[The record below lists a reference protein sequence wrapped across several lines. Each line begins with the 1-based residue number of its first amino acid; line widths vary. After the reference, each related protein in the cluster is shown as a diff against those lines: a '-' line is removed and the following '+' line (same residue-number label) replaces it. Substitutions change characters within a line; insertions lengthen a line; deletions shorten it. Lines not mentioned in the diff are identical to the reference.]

1 MTQRLPL
8 VAAQPGIWMAEKLST
23 LPSAWSVAHYVEL
36 TGELDTSLLA
46 KAVVAGLEQADTLRM
61 RFSEDNGEIWQWVD
75 SALAFAQPE
84 IIDLREKSNPH
95 EAARA
100 LMQADLQ
107 QDIRADGNK
116 PLVFHLLIQVGEK
129 RWYWYQRYHHLLV
142 DGFSFPAITRQIA
155 AIYRAW
161 LHGEPTPDSPFT
173 PFAEVVEEYQQ
184 YRQSD
189 AWQRDG
195 AFWSEQRKQL
205 PPPAS
210 LSNNPLPGRSASADI
225 IRMKLTAP
233 EGAFRRLAARMPDV
247 QRADLALALV
257 ALWLGRLCSRMDYAA
272 GFIFMRRMGSAALT
286 STGPVLNVLPFGV
299 RLDAAESL
307 PVLAQRLAGQLK
319 KMRRHQ
325 RYDAEQIVRDS
336 GRAAG
341 AEPLFGPV
349 LNVKI
354 FDYQLN
360 IPGVQAQT
368 HTLATGPVNDLEL
381 ALFPDENGGL
391 SIEILA
397 NKQRYDAE
405 TLAQHASRLIG
416 LIEQFADNPALCCG
430 DAGMLLPTEHERLAK
445 INDTTVEIPSTT
457 LSGLVAQQADKTP
470 DAPAL
475 ADARYQ
481 FSYRE
486 MRQQVVALASLLR
499 ARGVKP
505 GDSVAVALPRS
516 VFLTLALHGIVEAG
530 AAWLPL
536 DTGYPDDRLRMM
548 LEDAKPKLLIATNE
562 QLSRFS
568 DIPGLES
575 LCYDSPLPAE
585 DADPLALSQP
595 NHTAYIIFTS
605 GSTGRPKGVMVGQ
618 TAIVNRLLWMQNHY
632 PLTADDVVAQKTP
645 CSFDVSVWEFFW
657 PFIAG
662 AKLVMAEPEAHRDPL
677 AMQQFFAQYRVTTTH
692 FVPSM
697 LAAFVASMTPET
709 ARESCASLKRVFC
722 SGEALPA
729 DLCREWEQLT
739 HAPLHNLYGP
749 TEAAVDV
756 SWYPAWGE
764 DLAAVTGNSVPIGYP
779 VWNTGLRILD
789 AMMRPVP
796 FGVAGDLYLTGI
808 QLAQG
813 YLGRPDLT
821 VSRFIAD
828 PFNAGERMY
837 RTGDVARWLENGAV
851 EYLGRSD
858 DQLKIRGQRIELG
871 EIDRVMQQLPD
882 VEHAVAHACVFNQ
895 AAATGGDA
903 RQLVGYLVSQ
913 SGLPL
918 DTSALREK
926 LREKLPA
933 HMVPT
938 VLLQLAELPLSAN
951 GKLDRKALPM
961 PQLTSRTSGRAPRAG
976 TETTIA
982 QSFAALLGCEV
993 NDVAADFFALGGH
1006 SLLAM
1011 KLAAQLSR
1019 VFERQVTPGQI
1030 MVAST
1035 VEQLSALLESTD
1047 DEQSQRLGFEALLP
1061 LRESHGPTLFCFHP
1075 ASGFAWQFSVLSRYL
1090 SPQWSIIGIQSPR
1103 PDGPMQTAENL
1114 DAVCEHHLAT
1124 LLSQRPH
1131 GPYYL
1136 LGYSLGGTLA
1146 QGIAARLHARGET
1159 VAFLGLLDTWPPETQ
1174 NWQEKEA
1181 NGLDPAVLAEIERER
1196 EAFLAAQQGN
1206 ASVALFNAIEGNY
1219 ADAVRL
1225 LTTAH
1230 SVPFAGHATLFVAER
1245 TLVPGVSPERSWSPW
1260 ISSLDVYRQDCAHVD
1275 IISPASFEAIGP
1287 VINALI
1293 NKSV

>member
-36 TGELDTSLLA
+36 TGELDALLLA

-61 RFSEDNGEIWQWVD
+61 QFSEDNGEVWQWVEP
-75 SALAFAQPE
+75 ALTFAQPE

-116 PLVFHLLIQVGEK
+116 PLVFHQLIQVGDK

-161 LHGEPTPDSPFT
+161 LDGESTPDSPFT

-195 AFWSEQRKQL
+195 AFWREQRKQL

-307 PVLAQRLAGQLK
+307 PALAQRLAGQLK

-354 FDYQLN
+354 FDYHLN

-416 LIEQFADNPALCCG
+416 LIEQFADNPSLCCG

-445 INDTTVEIPSTT
+445 INDTTVEIPFTT
-457 LSGLVAQQADKTP
+457 LSALVTQQADKTP

-499 ARGVKP
+499 ERGVRP

-548 LEDAKPKLLIATNE
+548 LEDAKPKLLIATEE
-562 QLSRFS
+562 QLARFS

-585 DADPLALSQP
+585 DAAPLALSQP

-677 AMQQFFAQYRVTTTH
+677 VMQQFFARYGVTTTH

-697 LAAFVASMTPET
+697 LAAFVASLTPET

-821 VSRFIAD
+821 ASRFIAD
-828 PFNAGERMY
+828 PFNVGERMY

-918 DTSALREK
+918 DTTVLRER

-961 PQLTSRTSGRAPRAG
+961 PQLMSRVSGRALRTG

-982 QSFAALLGCEV
+982 QSFAALLDCEV
-993 NDVAADFFALGGH
+993 NDVEADFFALGGH

-1019 VFERQVTPGQI
+1019 IFERQVTPGQI

-1035 VEQLSALLESTD
+1035 VEQLSALLESND
-1047 DEQSQRLGFEALLP
+1047 DEQSQRLGFETLLP
-1061 LRESHGPTLFCFHP
+1061 LRESYGPTLFCFHP

-1090 SPQWSIIGIQSPR
+1090 SPQWSIMGIQSPR

-1114 DAVCEHHLAT
+1114 DSVCEHHLAT
-1124 LLSQRPH
+1124 LLSQQPH

-1146 QGIAARLHARGET
+1146 QGIAARLHARGES

-1196 EAFLAAQQGN
+1196 EAFLATQQGN
-1206 ASVALFNAIEGNY
+1206 ASEALFNAIEGNY

-1245 TLVPGVSPERSWSPW
+1245 TLVPGVSPERSWAPW
-1260 ISSLDVYRQDCAHVD
+1260 ISSLDVYRHDCAHVD
-1275 IISPASFEAIGP
+1275 IISPASFEVIGP
-1287 VINALI
+1287 IINTLI

>member
-23 LPSAWSVAHYVEL
+23 LPSSWSVAHYVEL
-36 TGELDTSLLA
+36 TGELDAPLLA
-46 KAVVAGLEQADTLRM
+46 KAVVAGLQQADTLRM
-61 RFSEDNGEIWQWVD
+61 RFSEDNGEVWQWVD
-75 SALAFAQPE
+75 SALAFAPPE
-84 IIDLREKSNPH
+84 IIDLREKSDPH
-95 EAARA
+95 AAARA

-107 QDIRADGNK
+107 QDIRADGTK

-161 LHGEPTPDSPFT
+161 LHGESTPESPFT
-173 PFAEVVEEYQQ
+173 PFSEVVEEYQQ

-195 AFWSEQRKQL
+195 AFWTEQRKQL

-210 LSNNPLPGRSASADI
+210 LSNKPLPGRSASAGI
-225 IRMKLTAP
+225 IRLKLTAP
-233 EGAFRRLAARMPDV
+233 EGEFRRLAARMPDV

-257 ALWLGRLCSRMDYAA
+257 ALWLGRLCSRMEYAA

-299 RLDAAESL
+299 QLNAAESL
-307 PVLAQRLAGQLK
+307 PALAQRLAAQLK

-397 NKQRYDAE
+397 NKQRYDAA
-405 TLAQHASRLIG
+405 TLAQHASRLTA
-416 LIEQFADNPALCCG
+416 LIAQFADNPSLCCG
-430 DAGMLLPTEHERLAK
+430 DAGMLLPTEYERLAK
-445 INDTTVEIPSTT
+445 INDTTVAIPSTT
-457 LSGLVAQQADKTP
+457 LSALVAQQADKTP

-486 MRQQVVALASLLR
+486 MRQQVVALARRLR
-499 ARGVKP
+499 ERGVQP

-548 LEDAKPKLLIATNE
+548 LEDAKPKLLIATEE
-562 QLSRFS
+562 QLARFS
-568 DIPGLES
+568 DIPELES
-575 LCYDSPLPAE
+575 LCYNAPLPEE
-585 DADPLALSQP
+585 DAAPLALSQP

-677 AMQQFFAQYRVTTTH
+677 AMQQFFAQSGVTTTH

-697 LAAFVASMTPET
+697 LAAFVASLTPET

-756 SWYPAWGE
+756 SWYPAWGD

-813 YLGRPDLT
+813 YLGRADLT
-821 VSRFIAD
+821 ASRFIAD
-828 PFNAGERMY
+828 PFNPGERMY

-918 DTSALREK
+918 DTSALRES

-976 TETTIA
+976 TETAIA
-982 QSFAALLGCEV
+982 QSFAALLDCEV
-993 NDVAADFFALGGH
+993 NDVEADFFALGGH

-1011 KLAAQLSR
+1011 KLAAQLSQI
-1019 VFERQVTPGQI
+1019 FERQVTPGQI

-1035 VEQLSALLESTD
+1035 VEQLSALLESND
-1047 DEQSQRLGFEALLP
+1047 DEQSQRLGFETLLP

-1124 LLSQRPH
+1124 LLSQQPH

-1206 ASVALFNAIEGNY
+1206 ASEALFNAIEGNY

-1230 SVPFAGHATLFVAER
+1230 SAPFAGHATLFVAER

-1275 IISPASFEAIGP
+1275 IISPSSFEAIGP
-1287 VINALI
+1287 IINTLI
-1293 NKSV
+1293 NNSV

>member
-36 TGELDTSLLA
+36 TGELDASLLA

-61 RFSEDNGEIWQWVD
+61 RFSEDNGEVWQWVD

-247 QRADLALALV
+247 QRADLALVLV

-307 PVLAQRLAGQLK
+307 PALAQRLAGQLK

-457 LSGLVAQQADKTP
+457 LSALVVQQADKTP

-562 QLSRFS
+562 QLARFS

-585 DADPLALSQP
+585 DAAPLALSQP

-677 AMQQFFAQYRVTTTH
+677 AMQQFFAQYGVTTTH

-697 LAAFVASMTPET
+697 LAAFVASLTPET

-756 SWYPAWGE
+756 SWYQAWGE

-821 VSRFIAD
+821 ASRFIAD
-828 PFNAGERMY
+828 PFNVGERMY

-982 QSFAALLGCEV
+982 QSFAALLNCEV

-1047 DEQSQRLGFEALLP
+1047 DEQSQHMGFEALLP

-1090 SPQWSIIGIQSPR
+1090 SPQWSIIGLQSPR

-1124 LLSQRPH
+1124 LLSQQPH

-1146 QGIAARLHARGET
+1146 QGIAARLLARGET

-1206 ASVALFNAIEGNY
+1206 ASEALFNAIEGNY

-1245 TLVPGVSPERSWSPW
+1245 TLVPGVSPERSWLPW

>member
-36 TGELDTSLLA
+36 TGELDALLLA

-61 RFSEDNGEIWQWVD
+61 QFSEDNGEVWQWVD
-75 SALAFAQPE
+75 PALTFAQPE

-116 PLVFHLLIQVGEK
+116 PLVFHQLLQVGDK

-161 LHGEPTPDSPFT
+161 LDGESTPDSPFT

-195 AFWSEQRKQL
+195 AFWREQRKQL

-307 PVLAQRLAGQLK
+307 PALAQRLAGQLK

-354 FDYQLN
+354 FDYHLN

-416 LIEQFADNPALCCG
+416 LIEQFADNPSLCCG

-445 INDTTVEIPSTT
+445 INDTTVEIPFTT
-457 LSGLVAQQADKTP
+457 LSALVTQQADKTP

-499 ARGVKP
+499 ERGVRP
-505 GDSVAVALPRS
+505 SDSVAVALPRS

-548 LEDAKPKLLIATNE
+548 LEDAKPKLLIATEE
-562 QLSRFS
+562 QLARFS

-585 DADPLALSQP
+585 DAAPLALSQP

-677 AMQQFFAQYRVTTTH
+677 AMQQFFARYGVTTTH

-697 LAAFVASMTPET
+697 LAAFVASLTPET
-709 ARESCASLKRVFC
+709 AWESCASLKRVFC

-821 VSRFIAD
+821 ASRFIAD
-828 PFNAGERMY
+828 PFNVGERMY

-918 DTSALREK
+918 DTTVLRER

-961 PQLTSRTSGRAPRAG
+961 PQLTSRVSGRAPRAG

-982 QSFAALLGCEV
+982 QSFAALLDCEV
-993 NDVAADFFALGGH
+993 NDVEADFFALGGH

-1019 VFERQVTPGQI
+1019 IFERRVTPGQI

-1035 VEQLSALLESTD
+1035 VEQLSALLESND
-1047 DEQSQRLGFEALLP
+1047 DEQSQRLGFETLLP

-1090 SPQWSIIGIQSPR
+1090 SPQWSIMGIQSPR

-1114 DAVCEHHLAT
+1114 DSVCEHHLAT
-1124 LLSQRPH
+1124 LLSQQPH

-1206 ASVALFNAIEGNY
+1206 ASEALFNAIEGNY

-1245 TLVPGVSPERSWSPW
+1245 TLVPGVSPERSWAPW
-1260 ISSLDVYRQDCAHVD
+1260 ISSLDVYRHDCAHVD
-1275 IISPASFEAIGP
+1275 IISPVSFEVIGP
-1287 VINALI
+1287 IINTLI

>member
-36 TGELDTSLLA
+36 TGELDALLLA

-61 RFSEDNGEIWQWVD
+61 QFSEDNGEVWQWVD
-75 SALAFAQPE
+75 PALTFAQPE

-116 PLVFHLLIQVGEK
+116 PLVFHQLLQVGDK

-161 LHGEPTPDSPFT
+161 LDGESTPDSSFT

-195 AFWSEQRKQL
+195 AFWRDQRKQL

-307 PVLAQRLAGQLK
+307 PALAQRLAGQLK

-336 GRAAG
+336 GRAAS

-354 FDYQLN
+354 FDYHLN

-416 LIEQFADNPALCCG
+416 LIEQFADNPSLCCG

-445 INDTTVEIPSTT
+445 INDTTVEIPFTT
-457 LSGLVAQQADKTP
+457 LSALVTQQADKTP

-499 ARGVKP
+499 ERGVRP

-548 LEDAKPKLLIATNE
+548 LEDAKPKLLIATEE
-562 QLSRFS
+562 QLARFS

-585 DADPLALSQP
+585 DAAPLALSQP

-677 AMQQFFAQYRVTTTH
+677 AMQQFFARYGVTTTH

-697 LAAFVASMTPET
+697 LAAFVASLTPET

-722 SGEALPA
+722 SGEALPV

-821 VSRFIAD
+821 ASRFIAD
-828 PFNAGERMY
+828 PFSVGERMY

-918 DTSALREK
+918 DTTVLRER

-961 PQLTSRTSGRAPRAG
+961 PQLTSRVSGRAPRTE

-982 QSFAALLGCEV
+982 QSFAALLDCEV
-993 NDVAADFFALGGH
+993 NDVEADFFALGGH

-1019 VFERQVTPGQI
+1019 IFERQVTPGQI

-1035 VEQLSALLESTD
+1035 VEQLSALLESND
-1047 DEQSQRLGFEALLP
+1047 DEQSQRLGFETLLP

-1090 SPQWSIIGIQSPR
+1090 SPQWSIMGIQSPR

-1114 DAVCEHHLAT
+1114 DSVCEHHLAT
-1124 LLSQRPH
+1124 LLSQQPH

-1146 QGIAARLHARGET
+1146 QGIAARLHARGES

-1206 ASVALFNAIEGNY
+1206 ASEALFNAIEGNY
-1219 ADAVRL
+1219 ADSVRL

-1245 TLVPGVSPERSWSPW
+1245 TLVPGVSPERSWAPW
-1260 ISSLDVYRQDCAHVD
+1260 ISSLDVYRHDCAHVD
-1275 IISPASFEAIGP
+1275 IISPVSFEVIGP
-1287 VINALI
+1287 IINTLI